1 MPATIQNT
9 INRTATVR
17 EAFFDDYPQIAALQS
32 EYGMRRESYDEWQHL
47 WSANPAYLY
56 LRENWPIGWVLE
68 SGGHVVG
75 YFGNIPF
82 LYELDGKPIIAAT
95 GHSWVV
101 GPSYRR
107 YSLMLC
113 DKYLRQK
120 YARLFLANTVTRS
133 SASAL
138 SSFHSSQV
146 PVGQWDHSSLWI
158 TNHRDFVASWLAR
171 KKYPLANVVS
181 YPASIVLRVRDG
193 FFKRRLRTRS
203 FEKSD
208 LRIEN
213 CASFD
218 ERFDLLWETLRH
230 ENRDKLLAVRS
241 RAVLDWHFH
250 HAIEENRLWIMTAT
264 DGSSLSAYAIFL
276 RERGRNERMIFV
288 DFQSKADSRCVFYPM
303 LIRALERCDKEGI
316 HMLQTTG
323 LCPVGLGSVG
333 EFAPYKIK
341 QDVWTS
347 WYKASD
353 PHLTALL
360 ADPNVWAPSLF
371 DGDATV

>member
-1 MPATIQNT
+1 MPATIQKT
-9 INRTATVR
+9 ASRAATVR

-32 EYGMRRESYDEWQHL
+32 EYGMRRESYEEWRHL
-47 WSANPAYLY
+47 WSSNPAYID

-68 SGGHVVG
+68 SGGRVVG

-120 YARLFLANTVTRS
+120 HARLFLATTVTRL

-138 SSFHSSQV
+138 SSFHSSPV
-146 PVGQWDHSSLWI
+146 PVGQWDHSSLWV
-158 TNHRDFVASWLAR
+158 TNHRDFVASWFTR

-181 YPASIVLRVRDG
+181 YPASMVLRVRDA
-193 FFKRRLRTRS
+193 FHKRKLPNG
-203 FEKSD
+203 SD
-208 LRIEN
+208 GTSGLKIEN
-213 CASFD
+213 CSSFD
-218 ERFDLLWETLRH
+218 ERFDLLWKTIRQ
-230 ENRDKLLAVRS
+230 ENSDKLLAVRS
-241 RAVLDWHFH
+241 RAVLDWHFR
-250 HAIEENRLWIMTAT
+250 HALEENRLWIMTAT
-264 DGSSLSAYAIFL
+264 DRSSLCAYGILL
-276 RERGRNERMIFV
+276 RERGRGERMIFV
-288 DFQSKADSRCVFYPM
+288 DFQSKAGSRSVFYPM
-303 LIRALERCDKEGI
+303 LRLALERCHREGV

-323 LCPVGLGSVG
+323 LCPIGLGSVG
-333 EFAPYKIK
+333 NFAPYKIN
-341 QDVWTS
+341 QGVWTS

-360 ADPNVWAPSLF
+360 ANPNVWAPSLF